1 MSYYLTQIKL
11 NNSRRSTWSIL
22 NKLEP
27 LHSLVEKMFPG
38 DVGRV
43 LWRMDNTYEGPILYV
58 LSTEIPDATGVVEQF
73 GWPRLD
79 YRDQVRTAKMDTF
92 FDDLKTGDRFGFRV
106 AINPVRHNG
115 KLRRDTLIV
124 GKRAID
130 LIKEKLESNGFKVDP
145 ALVRQ
150 VDESHCQL
158 WKNGK
163 RLTRVITSFEGIVT
177 IDDAYAAKKALTG
190 GIGRMKAY
198 GAGLLTLART

>member
-27 LHSLVEKMFPG
+27 LHALVEKMFPG

-43 LWRMDNTYEGPILYV
+43 LWRMDNTYEGPVLYV
-58 LSTEIPDATGVVEQF
+58 LSTGIPDATGVVEQF

-115 KLRRDTLIV
+115 KLGRDTLIV

-130 LIKEKLESNGFKVDP
+130 LIKEKLESNGFSVGSEI
-145 ALVRQ
+145 RQ

-158 WKNGK
+158 WKNGN
-163 RLTRVITSFEGIVT
+163 RLTRVITSFEGILT
-177 IDDAYAAKKALTG
+177 IEDPDKAVKALTE

-198 GAGLLTLART
+198 GAGLLTLARI

>member
-58 LSTEIPDATGVVEQF
+58 LSTEIPDATGIVEQF

-145 ALVRQ
+145 DLVRQ

>member
-27 LHSLVEKMFPG
+27 LHALVEKMFPG

-58 LSTEIPDATGVVEQF
+58 LSTGIPDATGVVEQF

-130 LIKEKLESNGFKVDP
+130 LIKEKLESNGFKVDTD
-145 ALVRQ
+145 LVRQ

-198 GAGLLTLART
+198 GAGLLTLARI

>member
-145 ALVRQ
+145 DLVRQ